1 MKESLVESLKKLGL
15 TEYEA
20 KVYAALVGLGEATA
34 REVHEASEVP
44 RTRIYDVLRDL
55 ADKGFVEFIQGSPTY
70 YRVVEPET
78 VLEILRKELL
88 DAIDISEKELKKL
101 DLEVQGS
108 SSIWCVRS
116 EWAIKNRVRDFLKT
130 VDGNLLIFCQNPD
143 FLKEHRSQI
152 GKEHLKMVIVD
163 RADKFEGLGIDL
175 LEGEGSSDKCPEQ
188 FPEQLP
194 ERFPEHSDLRL
205 KLKELRPEY
214 ATLFQSQAGADPS
227 YTVDCILIKEG
238 KESLVVGKT
247 GKEKMAVI
255 MKLPLIA
262 VLQKTFLGSITR
274 E

>member
-1 MKESLVESLKKLGL
+1 
-15 TEYEA
+15 
-20 KVYAALVGLGEATA
+20 
-34 REVHEASEVP
+34 
-44 RTRIYDVLRDL
+44 VLRDL

-108 SSIWCVRS
+108 SPIWCVRS

-175 LEGEGSSDKCPEQ
+175 LKARAQVTNAQNNST
-188 FPEQLP
+188 
-194 ERFPEHSDLRL
+194 EHSDLRL
-205 KLKELRPEY
+205 KLKEL
-214 ATLFQSQAGADPS
+214 SQNMQRSFKARLEPIRA
-227 YTVDCILIKEG
+227 IR
-238 KESLVVGKT
+238 
-247 GKEKMAVI
+247 
-255 MKLPLIA
+255 
-262 VLQKTFLGSITR
+262 SIVY
-274 E
+274 